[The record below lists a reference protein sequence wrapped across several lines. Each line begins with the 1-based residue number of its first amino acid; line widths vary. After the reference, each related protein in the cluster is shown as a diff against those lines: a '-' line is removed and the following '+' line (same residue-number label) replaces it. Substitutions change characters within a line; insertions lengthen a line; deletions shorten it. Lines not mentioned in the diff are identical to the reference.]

1 MHFTMVQGSLAVFGF
16 LLLITADFL
25 WAKGGKGVP
34 FLQAIGYLAVGGAL
48 GFLAL
53 GPNPGDFAEGPPLTP
68 GFQGAIQP
76 ETLFSLLLILTALAS
91 FALLLWSVFFELALA
106 GRKGKIKPGEIYSG
120 GSYGLCRHPGFWWFC
135 LLAASLGILRGFR
148 ENFFT
153 IFLMIGLD
161 LLLIF
166 IQDRYTFPKVFHGYC
181 EYKKNVPFLF
191 PGMKKG

>member
-1 MHFTMVQGSLAVFGF
+1 MHFTMVLDSLAIFGF
-16 LLLITADFL
+16 LLLIMADFL
-25 WAKGGKGVP
+25 RVKGWKAVP
-34 FLQAIGYLAVGGAL
+34 VLQTVGYLAVGGAL
-48 GFLAL
+48 RFLAL
-53 GPNPGDFAEGPPLTP
+53 GLNPGDFAAGSPPASD
-68 GFQGAIQP
+68 FQGAIRP
-76 ETLFSLLLILTALAS
+76 GTLFSILLILTALVS

-106 GRKGKIKPGEIYSG
+106 RRKGKIKPGEIYSG
-120 GSYGLCRHPGFWWFC
+120 GSYSLCRHPGFWWFC

-166 IQDRYTFPKVFHGYC
+166 IQDRYTFPKVFHGYD

-191 PGMKKG
+191 PGMKK